1 MGKRSLAAVNGEEEV
16 VAQQQQ
22 TPGKKSK
29 KIKVEAADETLDET
43 IITEENGGE
52 NGETAANGGQPKTR
66 RDLMELPYDTKLS
79 FVSVIANPMANK
91 KLGKKLFKLMRKAG
105 KVSRKT
111 LLRIGLKDVQ
121 LRIRKGEKGIVVF
134 AGDVTPI
141 EIMCH
146 LPAVCEEKEIPYIY
160 VPFRTDIS
168 TAIGIRRPALMVLI
182 KKHDDFAELYDECE
196 AKIKEQSSPA

>member
-16 VAQQQQ
+16 VAQQQQQ

-121 LRIRKGEKGIVVF
+121 LRIRKGK
-134 AGDVTPI
+134 
-141 EIMCH
+141 
-146 LPAVCEEKEIPYIY
+146 
-160 VPFRTDIS
+160 
-168 TAIGIRRPALMVLI
+168 
-182 KKHDDFAELYDECE
+182 
-196 AKIKEQSSPA
+196 

>member
-52 NGETAANGGQPKTR
+52 NGEATNGGQPKTR

-121 LRIRKGEKGIVVF
+121 LRIRKGK
-134 AGDVTPI
+134 
-141 EIMCH
+141 
-146 LPAVCEEKEIPYIY
+146 
-160 VPFRTDIS
+160 
-168 TAIGIRRPALMVLI
+168 
-182 KKHDDFAELYDECE
+182 
-196 AKIKEQSSPA
+196 